1 MEIHGPP
8 RNHSVFDD
16 IDNKPLSEEELI
28 VIRFSVDGKDYLLD
42 VSQENADK
50 FHAALDPF
58 IKAARHP
65 VKKDTR
71 RYKPADVRAW
81 AAKHGYQVAERG
93 KIPNEVI
100 LAYRNANN
108 L

>member
-1 MEIHGPP
+1 MARREITQF
-8 RNHSVFDD
+8 FDD

-42 VSQENADK
+42 VSQDNADK
-50 FHAALDPF
+50 FHAALEPF
-58 IKAARHP
+58 VKAARQP

-71 RYKPADVRAW
+71 RYKPADVREW

-93 KIPNEVI
+93 KIPNDVI
-100 LAYRNANN
+100 VAYRNANN

>member
-1 MEIHGPP
+1 
-8 RNHSVFDD
+8 
-16 IDNKPLSEEELI
+16 
-28 VIRFSVDGKDYLLD
+28 
-42 VSQENADK
+42 QENADK
-50 FHAALDPF
+50 FHAALPPF
-58 IKAARHP
+58 IKAPRPP
-65 VKKDTR
+65 VKKDPR